1 MPHDLVNALL
11 VNDEPGKLITRGIDM
26 IHDHVNILLVDDQP
40 AKLLT
45 YEVMLRDL
53 GENLISAD
61 SATAAFEHLLKRDI
75 AVVLL
80 DVCMPEL
87 DGFEL
92 AAMIREHPRCKNTAI
107 IFISGIYLADA
118 DRVRGYELGAVD
130 YVQVPVIPEML
141 RAKVK
146 IFIDLFRNARQL
158 EQLNRELED
167 RVAKRTLE
175 LAISNN
181 QLTQSEKLR
190 GLALAAGQMGT
201 WEWDIAKGEGHF
213 DAGQCRIF
221 GVDPES
227 FKATRESVRALVL
240 PEDWDRLV
248 RAWEEKSDDVETFQ
262 TEFRVRR
269 ADGSQRFCAGT
280 AVAIKESGLIVRMS
294 GVTTDITDRKES
306 EKRQDLLAREVDHR
320 AMNVLSVVQSIVR
333 LTRAEDT
340 ETYIAAIDG
349 RIQALAQAHVL
360 LSRSRWQGAELE
372 KLVEDELRPYRGDP
386 SDRKRFVTH
395 GENVMLEPTIAQTVA
410 LALHEL
416 VTNAAKY
423 GALSTSSGQVRL
435 AWDVEPESIV
445 LRWLENGG
453 PAVEPSVRKG
463 FGTRVINAIIEGQ
476 LGGAVTFDWRREGLQ
491 CTISIPRPD
500 TAKSGEQPPGR
511 SPAMRVE
518 GSAISN

>member
-1 MPHDLVNALL
+1 MSHDVG
-11 VNDEPGKLITRGIDM
+11 VT
-26 IHDHVNILLVDDQP
+26 HDRVNILLVDDQ
-40 AKLLT
+40 AGKLLT
-45 YEVMLRDL
+45 YDVMLRDL

-61 SATAAFEHLLKRDI
+61 SATAAFQHLLKRDI

-146 IFIDLFRNARQL
+146 IFVELFRKARQL

-181 QLTQSEKLR
+181 RLTQSEQLR
-190 GLALAAGQMGT
+190 GLALAAGKMGT
-201 WEWDIAKGEGHF
+201 WEWDIVKGQGYF

-221 GVDPES
+221 GVDAES
-227 FKATRESVRALVL
+227 FKATRESVRALVH

-248 RAWEEKSDDVETFQ
+248 RAWEEKSGDTETFQ

-269 ADGSQRFCAGT
+269 GDGSQRFCAGT
-280 AVAIKESGLIVRMS
+280 AVAIKESGQIIQMS

-333 LTRAEDT
+333 LTKAEDA

-349 RIQALAQAHVL
+349 RIQALAQAHIL

-372 KLVEDELRPYRGDP
+372 KLVDDELRPYCGDP
-386 SDRKRFVTH
+386 NDRKRFVTR

-410 LALHEL
+410 LTLHEL

-423 GALSTSSGQVRL
+423 GALSTPLGRVRL
-435 AWDVEPESIV
+435 AWDVQPDSIV
-445 LRWLENGG
+445 LRWVENGG
-453 PAVEPSVRKG
+453 PAVERPARKG

-476 LGGAVTFDWRREGLQ
+476 LGGAVTFDWRREGLK
-491 CTISIPRPD
+491 CVISIPRPD
-500 TAKSGEQPPGR
+500 KAKSGEQPPDR
-511 SPAMRVE
+511 SAARRLE
-518 GSAISN
+518 GSATAETVAGNS

>member
-1 MPHDLVNALL
+1 MSHDQ
-11 VNDEPGKLITRGIDM
+11 
-26 IHDHVNILLVDDQP
+26 VNILLVDDQP
-40 AKLLT
+40 GKLLT
-45 YEVMLRDL
+45 YDVMLREL

-92 AAMIREHPRCKNTAI
+92 AAMIREHPRCKSTAI
-107 IFISGIYLADA
+107 IFISGIYLSDA

-130 YVQVPVIPEML
+130 YVQVPVMPEML

-146 IFIDLFRNARQL
+146 IFVELHRKTRQL
-158 EQLNRELED
+158 ERLNRELED
-167 RVAKRTLE
+167 RVAKRTSE
-175 LAISNN
+175 LAISNT
-181 QLTQSEKLR
+181 QLSQSERLR
-190 GLALAAGQMGT
+190 GLALAAGKMGT
-201 WEWDIAKGEGHF
+201 WEWDIVKGQGHF
-213 DAGQCRIF
+213 DSGQCRIF
-221 GVDPES
+221 GVDAES
-227 FKATRESVRALVL
+227 FVATRESVRALVH
-240 PEDWDRLV
+240 PDDWDRLA
-248 RAWEEKSDDVETFQ
+248 RAWEEKSGNTETFQ

-269 ADGSQRFCAGT
+269 GDGSQRFCAGT
-280 AVAIKESGLIVRMS
+280 AVAIKENGQIIRMS
-294 GVTTDITDRKES
+294 GVTEDITDRKEF

-349 RIQALAQAHVL
+349 RIQALAQAHIL

-372 KLVEDELRPYRGDP
+372 TLVDDELRPYWGDAN
-386 SDRKRFVTH
+386 DRKRFETQ

-416 VTNAAKY
+416 ATNAAKY
-423 GALSTSSGQVRL
+423 GALSTPLGRVRI
-435 AWDVEPESIV
+435 AWDVQPDSIV

-453 PAVEPSVRKG
+453 PAVETPSSKG

-476 LGGAVTFDWRREGLQ
+476 LGGAATFDWGREGLQ
-491 CTISIPRPD
+491 CVISIPRSD
-500 TAKSGEQPPGR
+500 TAKSGERPHVR
-511 SPAMRVE
+511 SAAKCLEDSTAAETVAGNR
-518 GSAISN
+518 